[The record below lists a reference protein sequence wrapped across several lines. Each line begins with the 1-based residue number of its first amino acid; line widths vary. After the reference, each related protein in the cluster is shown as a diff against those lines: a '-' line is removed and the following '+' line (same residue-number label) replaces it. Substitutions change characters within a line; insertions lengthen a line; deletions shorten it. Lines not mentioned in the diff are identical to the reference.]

1 MFRKVLIA
9 NRGEI
14 ALRVIRACKELGIK
28 TVAVYSD
35 IDELSLHTKFAD
47 EAICIGP
54 SLPKKSYLNISAI
67 ISAAELTNCD
77 AIHPGYGFLSE
88 NSEFSKI
95 CKEHNICFVGPEPE
109 VIDLMGNKSKAR
121 KIAHSLD
128 IPIIPGT
135 KDPLEDASHAQNIA
149 KKIGYPII
157 LKAVSGGGGK
167 GMRIVNDED
176 KLIDSFEIAK
186 SEALNSFNDDQIY
199 IEKYLI
205 NPKHIEVQVLADK
218 YGNVYSFGER
228 DCSIQR
234 NHQKIIEETP
244 SVSIG
249 QDLKERLYQD
259 AIRIA
264 KEVDYIGAGTVEFL
278 ISEGKY
284 YFIEMNTRIQVEHP
298 ITEMVF
304 NIDLLKNQILSH
316 SGEKVTLISNQL
328 APQGHSIECRITAEN
343 PNNNFMPSPG
353 TITSLHFP
361 GGLGVRID
369 SHIYAGYKVPPNY
382 DSMIAKIITF
392 SNNRKSCIDKMR
404 VALEEFVIEG
414 VDTIIPFHL
423 QILEDLDFTK
433 GDYNTNFLNNFKYQ
447 SNKEEKTNVAE

>member
-1 MFRKVLIA
+1 MFKKVLIA

-14 ALRVIRACKELGIK
+14 ALRVIRACKELSIQ

-54 SLPKKSYLNISAI
+54 SIPKKSYLNIGAI

-88 NSEFSKI
+88 NSEFSRI
-95 CKEHNICFVGPEPE
+95 CKEHNICFIGPEPE

-121 KIAHSLD
+121 KIASSLN

-135 KDPLEDASHAQNIA
+135 KEPLKSVEEAYDVASN
-149 KKIGYPII
+149 IGYPII

-167 GMRIVNDED
+167 GMRVVDSENN
-176 KLIDSFEIAK
+176 LLDSFEIAK

-199 IEKYLI
+199 IEKYLV
-205 NPKHIEVQVLADK
+205 NPKHIEVQILSDQF
-218 YGNVYSFGER
+218 GNVYSFGER

-244 SVSIG
+244 CTSINKNI
-249 QDLKERLYQD
+249 KEKLYED
-259 AIRIA
+259 AIKIA
-264 KEVDYIGAGTVEFL
+264 KKVDYVGAGTIEFL
-278 ISEGKY
+278 ISGDQY

-304 NIDLLKNQILSH
+304 DVDLLKNQILSH
-316 SGEKVTLISNQL
+316 GGEEILIDSDKL
-328 APQGHSIECRITAEN
+328 HPKGHSIECRITAEN
-343 PNNNFMPSPG
+343 PSKNFMPCPG
-353 TITSLHFP
+353 TIKSLHFP

-369 SHIYAGYKVPPNY
+369 SHIYAGYRIPPNY

-392 SNNRKSCIDKMR
+392 SDSRKNCINKMK
-404 VALEEFVIEG
+404 VALKECVIEG
-414 VDTIIPFHL
+414 VDTIIPFHIK
-423 QILEDLDFTK
+423 ILENSFFID
-433 GDYNTNFLNNFKYQ
+433 GEYNTNFLNNFNY
-447 SNKEEKTNVAE
+447 NTNEEEGDVA

>member
-1 MFRKVLIA
+1 MFEKILIA

-14 ALRVIRACKELGIK
+14 ALRVIRACKEIGIK

-54 SLPKKSYLNISAI
+54 SIPKKSYLNIGAI

-95 CKEHNICFVGPEPE
+95 CKEHNICFIGPEPN

-121 KIAHSLD
+121 KVAHSLN

-135 KDPLEDASHAQNIA
+135 KNPIRDSSHAKDIA
-149 KKIGYPII
+149 NEIGYPVI

-167 GMRIVNDED
+167 GMRVVESDD
-176 KLIDSFEIAK
+176 KIGDSFEIAR

-199 IEKYLI
+199 MEKFLV
-205 NPKHIEVQVLADK
+205 NPKHIEVQILSDAHD
-218 YGNVYSFGER
+218 NVYSFGDR

-244 SVSIG
+244 SISISE
-249 QDLKERLYQD
+249 DIKKNLYRD
-259 AIRIA
+259 AIKIA
-264 KEVDYIGAGTVEFL
+264 REVDYVGAGTVEFL
-278 ISEGKY
+278 VSDGSY

-304 NIDLLKNQILSH
+304 NVDLVKNQILAH
-316 SGEKVTLISNQL
+316 SGEKIEISSDSL
-328 APQGHSIECRITAEN
+328 VPKGHSIECRVTAEN
-343 PNNNFMPSPG
+343 PDKNFMPSPG
-353 TITSLHFP
+353 KVESLHFP

-369 SHIYAGYKVPPNY
+369 SHIYTGYKIPPNY
-382 DSMIAKIITF
+382 DSMVAKIITF
-392 SNNRKSCIDKMR
+392 SNDRDSCIKKMK
-404 VALEEFVIEG
+404 VALNEFVIEG
-414 VDTIIPFHL
+414 VNTIVPFHIK
-423 QILEDLDFTK
+423 ILEDSCFIS
-433 GDYNTNFLNNFKYQ
+433 GDYNTSFLNNFKYI
-447 SNKEEKTNVAE
+447 KEKEDEVNVA